1 MRNYEENLNL
11 FLPHGRETV
20 DDTNFGLN
28 LRLLYLCI
36 IPKVLF
42 QEFARKSLN
51 NDKCNFN
58 MPVAI

>member
-1 MRNYEENLNL
+1 MRNYEENLNF

-28 LRLLYLCI
+28 LRLLY
-36 IPKVLF
+36 VLY
-42 QEFARKSLN
+42 QEFARKSLK